1 KNVKSWVIS
10 FMRTVLKIT
19 AKMEQR
25 NRLGCER
32 LRKLFDKG
40 ITSMQLAQAG
50 CSKCDFF
57 VKQKDYDVFLSQIP
71 TLETQKSISLSTR
84 ISEIK
89 PNQEIQDSAVP
100 KKKKKLDFNLSLEK
114 KLKKKVNNFKERNK
128 IN

>member
-1 KNVKSWVIS
+1 
-10 FMRTVLKIT
+10 TVLKIT

-50 CSKCDFF
+50 CRKCDFF

-71 TLETQKSISLSTR
+71 TLETQKSISLSPR

-89 PNQEIQDSAVP
+89 PNQEIQDSEEEELANELVP
-100 KKKKKLDFNLSLEK
+100 GVILFVYILFYLCY
-114 KLKKKVNNFKERNK
+114 
-128 IN
+128 I